1 MLLQF
6 LCPSLQGLSESYR
19 LATPRVRPLPQP
31 GPRSGRT
38 KPPALTSGP
47 LSARPAPSAGGAARR
62 SHPGQERRAKRP
74 AQLCPAQPARSP
86 APRTCPPD
94 LQTCATGYPAS
105 PGSPIARSPH
115 PSRQSPTMGKRSP
128 WPHATATAT
137 TTATASQPRLAQ
149 GRAPPYPQLRW
160 RYLSHLG
167 DPVQTVAGG
176 ERRLEVGGAPRRC
189 PIRPGAPP
197 GSIRRD
203 VPTPAAPTLHRGAC

>member
-1 MLLQF
+1 MVVSGEVITNVQRGYPLF
-6 LCPSLQGLSESYR
+6 LTCRLSESYKLTTAR
-19 LATPRVRPLPQP
+19 SPPLPQP

-115 PSRQSPTMGKRSP
+115 PSRQSPTMGKRSC

-137 TTATASQPRLAQ
+137 TTATASRPRSRTRVRPALPPAQ
-149 GRAPPYPQLRW
+149 
-160 RYLSHLG
+160 
-167 DPVQTVAGG
+167 VALP
-176 ERRLEVGGAPRRC
+176 E
-189 PIRPGAPP
+189 PP
-197 GSIRRD
+197 G
-203 VPTPAAPTLHRGAC
+203 